1 MLPVSLVSW
10 RHLHERPCLDRAFPS
25 VTNEKRD
32 CWILLHGPRKV
43 LPKDSSPIVF
53 SLRLFKNKRHCKENM
68 PNTKTARN
76 KTCPCCGFKNSNLDP
91 STGKAYI
98 DILIPKAPGRPAKQ
112 LLNRKVEGR
121 ISFCTR
127 WREQRAP
134 GLCLGQLSLK
144 RIPNSPCTSPT
155 NNLEKKMWNKVVVQK
170 QPLALFA
177 KDPNQRQI
185 EGRTYDPQV
194 LCHDHLGV
202 WHAIGW
208 HVGVLQNLHHDRKSM
223 TNHQHHH
230 LDHYCLNQIHTR
242 ATARKWMNIIQLHTI
257 TWCYLSGS
265 LAVIYCRF
273 SRHTTF
279 TWWT

>member
-1 MLPVSLVSW
+1 MLRSYW
-10 RHLHERPCLDRAFPS
+10 EDRAFPS

-76 KTCPCCGFKNSNLDP
+76 KTCPCCAFKNSYLDP
-91 STGKAYI
+91 SICKAYI
-98 DILIPKAPGRPAKQ
+98 DILLPKATAKQ

-134 GLCLGQLSLK
+134 RLGLGQLLLK
-144 RIPNSPCTSPT
+144 RIPNSPCTSPKH
-155 NNLEKKMWNKVVVQK
+155 LEKNIWKNPCKQNKVVLQK

-185 EGRTYDPQV
+185 EGRT
-194 LCHDHLGV
+194 
-202 WHAIGW
+202 
-208 HVGVLQNLHHDRKSM
+208 
-223 TNHQHHH
+223 
-230 LDHYCLNQIHTR
+230 
-242 ATARKWMNIIQLHTI
+242 
-257 TWCYLSGS
+257 
-265 LAVIYCRF
+265 
-273 SRHTTF
+273 
-279 TWWT
+279 